1 MKKFFS
7 RLFVFLLVIVI
18 IGGIGFIGYT
28 YLNMNQTNQQAFD
41 EANKTSNSNTTSQ
54 ENVQQDT
61 SMGSMQMNKEQ
72 PVSTSLTTTLKNK
85 ENLDKIRTS
94 FKDALKYMTL
104 DPYAANDADNQAD
117 MQMDMGNMQQGTDAT
132 SNTSQSITQQA
143 VTAADTTMQN
153 MGLAYDSNKMEQLH
167 SGLFSMAVG
176 MALLDQLSD
185 KLIDQA
191 AFANINTQNPI
202 QDLTNQYNLTVQN
215 KASLNQA
222 MGYLEESAK
231 LVNINPYISSDGF
244 VYDKERMENI
254 HQSVFKLAEG
264 VALMNLLDNELTN
277 QSIYLANTT
286 QVYINNASMMN
297 AANTANSTTIE
308 DTTNSAH
315 NSLTD
320 TTNST
325 VTTTGFLGG
334 IFDNINI
341 SSVVNIILII
351 FVIGLILG
359 IFGFIMSLFKAPK
372 VSPTVDQQHGETL

>member
-61 SMGSMQMNKEQ
+61 SMGSMQMNEEQ

-132 SNTSQSITQQA
+132 SNTSQSTTQQA

-185 KLIDQA
+185 ELIDQA
-191 AFANINTQNPI
+191 SYANISTQNPI

-222 MGYLEESAK
+222 MDYLEESAK

-297 AANTANSTTIE
+297 AANTANSTTIA